1 MIDTYLVSKLGTI
14 EALQGQVYPT
24 AAPVGDLMPPFC
36 IYTRVSGDVE
46 RDLSGNPVFYRDVFR
61 LDLCGE
67 DNDALVDL
75 ETVVVDI
82 LTETGVETYELYIFS
97 ATAAPGAPDG
107 FDLTMEAHRRSVA
120 YSVTYWR

>member
-1 MIDTYLVSKLGTI
+1 MIDTYLVSQLGTI

-82 LTETGVETYELYIFS
+82 LTETGVETDELYIFS